1 VATSERSAPSPA
13 RPGDRAATPDGR
25 AGAAK
30 PVLEVVGGPGRL
42 SAASF
47 RELWAFRE
55 VLWAFVVRQ
64 VKVRY
69 KQAAV
74 GVLWAVFQP
83 VLAALLFALF
93 LGRYA
98 EVPSEGVPYLVFALA
113 GMAAW
118 SYFSSAAGSG
128 SESLVANQGLLRKLY
143 FPREVLPVAA
153 VGAAVLD
160 LAIGLG
166 VLVVA
171 AALYGIAPAVSWV
184 ALPLPLAILIL
195 AAGAFA
201 VGLSA
206 VNVYYRD
213 VRHALPFLLQVGLFA
228 SAVVYPLSVLP
239 ASWREL
245 YAIANPVAGA
255 IDGIRRIVL
264 HGTWPDASITAGA
277 LAWSAFLLVAGY
289 ALFKRLERGFADR
302 V

>member
-1 VATSERSAPSPA
+1 M
-13 RPGDRAATPDGR
+13 
-25 AGAAK
+25 
-30 PVLEVVGGPGRL
+30 LEVVGGPGRL
-42 SAASF
+42 STESF
-47 RELWAFRE
+47 RELWTFRE

-64 VKVRY
+64 LKVRY

-74 GVLWAVFQP
+74 GVVWAIVQP

-98 EVPSEGVPYLVFALA
+98 NVPSEGVPYLVFALA
-113 GMAAW
+113 GMACW

-143 FPREVLPVAA
+143 FPREILPLAA
-153 VGAAVLD
+153 VGSAVLD
-160 LAIGLG
+160 LMIGFG
-166 VLVVA
+166 ILVVI
-171 AALYGIAPAVSWV
+171 AALYGIAPAVPWL
-184 ALPLPLAILIL
+184 ALPLPMAILVL

-206 VNVYYRD
+206 LNVYYRD
-213 VRHALPFLLQVGLFA
+213 VRHALPFVLQVGLFG
-228 SAVVYPLSVLP
+228 SAVVFPLSVVP
-239 ASWREL
+239 GSWREA

-255 IDGIRRIVL
+255 IDGVRRIVL

-277 LAWSAFLLVAGY
+277 LIWSALLLAAGY
-289 ALFKRLERGFADR
+289 AFFKRLERGFADR